1 MLVDV
6 LANVTA
12 TSVNDNMYD
21 DDDDGDD
28 VDDDDDEVVMFLS
41 IMQVIVSVSNY
52 NTDFEL

>member
-12 TSVNDNMYD
+12 TSVNGNMYD
-21 DDDDGDD
+21 DDGDDG
-28 VDDDDDEVVMFLS
+28 DDDDDEVVMFLS